1 VGTDAPATLTE
12 AVELGRRCG
21 ATATVV
27 HAALATDRGF
37 LRLGPVAPT
46 QVAIIESALAV
57 VDEADI
63 ASRAR
68 LLALL
73 AEALP
78 RETPGNRRI
87 ELARDALA
95 LADTASEPVLVARI
109 CSSVLYALWGS
120 DREATR
126 LRSDL
131 AHRGVAIAEA
141 TSDVHLEFSVHAAA
155 YTVAIQLA
163 DPVTAAHSLER
174 MHAISEQVGTPEM
187 RWTVDYYEAFVA
199 TMEARFVDAG
209 ALLRNAVGMSS
220 ALGVADVVALFA
232 GQMAALAVIAG
243 HRSELPSSVV
253 RAIEGSPAQHPIR
266 RAHDIVGAA
275 NGPRK
280 NASDI
285 LDVAMAA
292 GFTSVRSDAM
302 WTTSM
307 VGYAMLAIDLADT
320 DAAVVLLEILEPHA
334 GEVATNLGPVAL
346 HAGRLA
352 MLLGQTD
359 RAERSLVTALEVVDA
374 FGWDLHRATTRL
386 VLAGCR
392 RQRLARLDAA
402 ARRLLD
408 EAERIAT
415 DRGLPNV
422 RAEVDRI
429 RAEAPLKRT

>member
-1 VGTDAPATLTE
+1 
-12 AVELGRRCG
+12 
-21 ATATVV
+21 
-27 HAALATDRGF
+27 
-37 LRLGPVAPT
+37 
-46 QVAIIESALAV
+46 
-57 VDEADI
+57 
-63 ASRAR
+63 
-68 LLALL
+68 
-73 AEALP
+73 
-78 RETPGNRRI
+78 
-87 ELARDALA
+87 
-95 LADTASEPVLVARI
+95 
-109 CSSVLYALWGS
+109 
-120 DREATR
+120 
-126 LRSDL
+126 
-131 AHRGVAIAEA
+131 
-141 TSDVHLEFSVHAAA
+141 
-155 YTVAIQLA
+155 
-163 DPVTAAHSLER
+163 
-174 MHAISEQVGTPEM
+174 M

-253 RAIEGSPAQHPIR
+253 RAIEGGPAQHPIR
-266 RAHDIVGAA
+266 RAHDIVGKA